1 MAVRAA
7 WNVWASRP
15 RLVIVLS
22 PRLSEE
28 LGLGGSAKGWT
39 LNASDTA
46 GRSIPYTIISQYPF
60 VGLTEHDRFFA
71 RWSVGAAGAAVPEV
85 GMAPLDVADVYVV
98 KNVQIPKYH
107 TLERWVPP
115 SAR

>member
-1 MAVRAA
+1 M
-7 WNVWASRP
+7 
-15 RLVIVLS
+15 IFLS
-22 PRLSEE
+22 QRLSEE
-28 LGLGGSAKGWT
+28 LGLGRSAQQWT

-85 GMAPLDVADVYVV
+85 GIAPLDVADVYVV

-115 SAR
+115 QAR